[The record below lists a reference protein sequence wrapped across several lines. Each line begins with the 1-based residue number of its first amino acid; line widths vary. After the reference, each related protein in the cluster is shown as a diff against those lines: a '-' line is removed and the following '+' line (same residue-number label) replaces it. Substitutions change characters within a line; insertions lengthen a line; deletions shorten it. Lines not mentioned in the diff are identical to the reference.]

1 MSVIKYS
8 CKYRREDSSPLAWG
22 IMAAGM
28 DKVEDTLDGE
38 CRRIGLARGDEILER
53 PRPITTGVLEVKKSK
68 HINRKYIDYV
78 DTAEAAPSTLRP
90 RAPLAGTRRVRDLG
104 NGTKKDLVVKDRQP
118 RNREKATRNSRSKK
132 SNSITVL
139 WDSLQHFSK
148 NNLGR
153 TLTDQ
158 VRVAF

>member
-1 MSVIKYS
+1 
-8 CKYRREDSSPLAWG
+8 
-22 IMAAGM
+22 M

-38 CRRIGLARGDEILER
+38 CRRIGLARGEEVLDR
-53 PRPITTGVLEVKKSK
+53 PRPITTGILEVKKNK
-68 HINRKYIDYV
+68 YINRKNIDYV

-90 RAPLAGTRRVRDLG
+90 RAPLAGRRRVRDAG
-104 NGTKKDLVVKDRQP
+104 DGTKKEYGTVRQS
-118 RNREKATRNSRSKK
+118 RVARGDKSTRNSRSKK

-139 WDSLQHFSK
+139 WDSLHHFSK

-158 VRVAF
+158 VSKGLVIITVTPYRN